1 MTERYTEWL
10 QLLSARD
17 WALTQFA
24 GIALVVVVMWF
35 GIDLYPT
42 SWRRWLRAAFLLLTA
57 GGLLLALT
65 LSIGGVQWNS

>member
-35 GIDLYPT
+35 GFDLYPA
-42 SWRRWLRAAFLLLTA
+42 SWRRWLRGAFLLCAA

-65 LSIGGVQWNS
+65 LSLGGAQWNF